1 MKKKFLIGT
10 RGSELALAQT
20 KIVKSLLESRFPDYE
35 FEIKIIVTTGDKDLS
50 TNWGS
55 QGVSIKNFFTKEIE
69 KELLEGDIDFAV
81 HSMKDMPSILPNGLI
96 MAGVPIRED
105 NRDIFISKNS
115 QKLMELPPNPIIGTS
130 SLRRSQCIKQIRPDA
145 IIKPLRG
152 NIHTRIR
159 KLYEEDYD
167 GIVLAGAGLL
177 RTGMSD
183 KITEFFDIEDVVPA
197 PAQGAL
203 CIEYRENDEIVKN
216 LLDAITDLEVTKII
230 EAEREFSK
238 IFDGGCHT
246 PIGCSGK
253 IVEENGEKYIELF
266 GMYSMNGKVY
276 KRKMFG
282 KLDKNIIV
290 ARLLASLLK
299 GDIDG

>member
-69 KELLEGDIDFAV
+69 KELLEGDIDFAVHSMKDMPSILPSGLIMAGVPIREDNRDIFISKNSQKLMELPPNPIKIVKSLLESRFPDYEFEIKIIVTTGDKDLSTNWGSQGVSIKNFFTKEIEKELLEEDIDFAV

-167 GIVLAGAGLL
+167 GGQALL
-177 RTGMSD
+177 
-183 KITEFFDIEDVVPA
+183 DVV
-197 PAQGAL
+197 
-203 CIEYRENDEIVKN
+203 NV
-216 LLDAITDLEVTKII
+216 
-230 EAEREFSK
+230 
-238 IFDGGCHT
+238 
-246 PIGCSGK
+246 
-253 IVEENGEKYIELF
+253 
-266 GMYSMNGKVY
+266 
-276 KRKMFG
+276 
-282 KLDKNIIV
+282 
-290 ARLLASLLK
+290 
-299 GDIDG
+299 